1 MSEDGSGSNGSNGSN
16 GASAPGGANGT
27 SAAASGGNG
36 SGHPLVDGTTAVL
49 VVTHGDAGDAMLG
62 EARRLLGDF
71 ATRVIETLPT
81 AVTESRDQIRG
92 RIDVAVKR
100 LDMGRGV
107 LVLVDL
113 QGSTPCNCAV
123 QVKQSGANV
132 EILCGL
138 SLPMLVKV
146 AASDRAR
153 LSPAELAHEAA
164 QTAIRS
170 IRLGEGG
177 SA

>member
-1 MSEDGSGSNGSNGSN
+1 MSEGSSGTGVVGDGSGNGHGGSV
-16 GASAPGGANGT
+16 S
-27 SAAASGGNG
+27 
-36 SGHPLVDGTTAVL
+36 GTTSVL

-62 EARRLLGDF
+62 EARRLLGQH
-71 ATRVIETLPT
+71 ATRGIETLPT
-81 AVTESRDQIRG
+81 TVAESRDQIRT
-92 RIDVAVKR
+92 RIDAAVRR
-100 LDMGRGV
+100 LDEGRGV

-146 AASDRAR
+146 AASDRER
-153 LSPAELAHEAA
+153 MTPAELAHEAA

-177 SA
+177 NA

>member
-1 MSEDGSGSNGSNGSN
+1 
-16 GASAPGGANGT
+16 
-27 SAAASGGNG
+27 
-36 SGHPLVDGTTAVL
+36 
-49 VVTHGDAGDAMLG
+49 
-62 EARRLLGDF
+62 
-71 ATRVIETLPT
+71 
-81 AVTESRDQIRG
+81 VTESRDAIRT
-92 RIDVAVKR
+92 RIDAAVHR
-100 LDMGRGV
+100 LDEGRGV

-146 AASDRAR
+146 AASDRER
-153 LSPAELAHEAA
+153 MLPAELAHEAA
-164 QTAIRS
+164 MTAIRS

>member
-1 MSEDGSGSNGSNGSN
+1 MNESDSGGKGTDLALASSEAGGGGN
-16 GASAPGGANGT
+16 GASAA
-27 SAAASGGNG
+27 
-36 SGHPLVDGTTAVL
+36 GTTAVL

-62 EARRLLGDF
+62 EARRLLGQH
-71 ATRVIETLPT
+71 ATRSIETLPT
-81 AVTESRDQIRG
+81 TVAESRDQIRS
-92 RIDVAVKR
+92 RIDGAVRR
-100 LDMGRGV
+100 LDDGRGV

>member
-1 MSEDGSGSNGSNGSN
+1 MSLENGN
-16 GASAPGGANGT
+16 
-27 SAAASGGNG
+27 GNG
-36 SGHPLVDGTTAVL
+36 SPTVTTAVL

-62 EARRLLGDF
+62 EARRLLGDV
-71 ATRVIETLPT
+71 ATRSIETLPT
-81 AVTESRDQIRG
+81 AVSESRDQIRL
-92 RIDVAVKR
+92 RIDAAVRR
-100 LDMGRGV
+100 LDEGRGV

-113 QGSTPCNCAV
+113 QGSTPCNCAL

-164 QTAIRS
+164 
-170 IRLGEGG
+170 
-177 SA
+177 

>member
-1 MSEDGSGSNGSNGSN
+1 MSHESG
-16 GASAPGGANGT
+16 
-27 SAAASGGNG
+27 SGGNG
-36 SGHPLVDGTTAVL
+36 NGAVLVGTTAVL

-62 EARRLLGDF
+62 EARRLLGTH
-71 ATRVIETLPT
+71 ATRAIETLPT
-81 AVTESRDQIRG
+81 TVAESRDQIRT
-92 RIDVAVKR
+92 RIDSAVRR
-100 LDMGRGV
+100 LDEGRGV

-153 LSPAELAHEAA
+153 LTPAELAHEAA

>member
-1 MSEDGSGSNGSNGSN
+1 MSEDGSN
-16 GASAPGGANGT
+16 GANKSSGVASAV
-27 SAAASGGNG
+27 ASGGNG
-36 SGHPLVDGTTAVL
+36 AGETHVLVDGTTAVL

-62 EARRLLGDF
+62 EARRLLGEF

-81 AVTESRDQIRG
+81 AVTESRDQIRM

-100 LDMGRGV
+100 LYMGRGV

>member
-1 MSEDGSGSNGSNGSN
+1 MSGSG
-16 GASAPGGANGT
+16 T
-27 SAAASGGNG
+27 NG
-36 SGHPLVDGTTAVL
+36 SGTNGSVTNGTGTTAVL
-49 VVTHGDAGDAMLG
+49 VVTHGDSGLAMVA
-62 EARRLLGDF
+62 EAQRLLGGD
-71 ATRVIETLPT
+71 ATVAMEPLPT
-81 AVTESRDQIRG
+81 TPGESREDIRN
-92 RIDVAVKR
+92 RIDAAVHR
-100 LDMGRGV
+100 LDEGRGV

-123 QVKQSGANV
+123 QVKASGANV

-146 AASDRAR
+146 AASDRKQ

-170 IRLGEGG
+170 IRLGDGG
-177 SA
+177 NA

>member
-1 MSEDGSGSNGSNGSN
+1 MSEDGSNGANGANKSN
-16 GASAPGGANGT
+16 GANGAALIGGD
-27 SAAASGGNG
+27 AAEV
-36 SGHPLVDGTTAVL
+36 PTLVDGTTAVL

-81 AVTESRDQIRG
+81 AVTESRDQIRT
-92 RIDVAVKR
+92 RIDGAVKR

-153 LSPAELAHEAA
+153 MSPAELAHEAA

>member
-1 MSEDGSGSNGSNGSN
+1 MSEDGSNGANGANKSN
-16 GASAPGGANGT
+16 GAPSATAAT
-27 SAAASGGNG
+27 SAAGGNG
-36 SGHPLVDGTTAVL
+36 SGGGHALVDGTTAVL
-49 VVTHGDAGDAMLG
+49 VVTHGDAGDALLN

-81 AVTESRDQIRG
+81 AVTESRDQIRT
-92 RIDVAVKR
+92 RIDVAVRR

-153 LSPAELAHEAA
+153 MSPAELAHEAA

>member
-1 MSEDGSGSNGSNGSN
+1 M
-16 GASAPGGANGT
+16 
-27 SAAASGGNG
+27 
-36 SGHPLVDGTTAVL
+36 L

-62 EARRLLGDF
+62 EARRLLGEH
-71 ATRVIETLPT
+71 ATRHIETLPT
-81 AVTESRDQIRG
+81 TVAESKDQIRG
-92 RIDVAVKR
+92 RIDSAVRR
-100 LDMGRGV
+100 LDEGRGV

-164 QTAIRS
+164 LTAIRS

-177 SA
+177 TA